1 MTTGLIH
8 HWFEERAAA
17 RGDAVAVVADGQRLT
32 YAGLDR
38 LANRLAHHL
47 RGLGVGP
54 EAHVGLDLERSSP
67 WPVVAML
74 AVLKA
79 GGAYVPVDPAHP
91 RERRAHVLADAGA
104 SVVLTDDVLERLDLS
119 AYPGTPV
126 GDVGARPDSAAYV
139 VYTSGST
146 GEPKGVVV
154 EHRNVTRLFTASHGL
169 FRFDEH
175 DVWTLFHSTAFD
187 FSVWE
192 TWGALLHGGRLV
204 VVPRDVARSPEDFY
218 RLLDRERVTVLNQ
231 TPSAFR
237 GLIRVDGEQRADL
250 ALRVVVL
257 GGEALAPG
265 MLRPWL
271 ERHGADRPELVNMYG
286 ITETTV
292 HVTYRRMAVHDPH
305 TAPGSKNGGPL
316 PDLTAHVLDEA
327 GREAEVGELHVG
339 GAGVAR
345 GYLRRPELTAARFVD
360 DPFAT
365 DPGAR
370 LYRTG
375 DRVRRHPD
383 GDLEYLGRVDDQVQ
397 LRGHRVEPGEVE
409 VALARHPLVEAA
421 AVVARTDGDAPR
433 LVAYWVGDDR
443 LTARDLL
450 DHLRRTLPDYM
461 LPAAFVPVPELP
473 LTPNGKVDKRA
484 LPEPDRAARPEPAE
498 GFAEPGTELEKALA
512 EIWAEALEV
521 DRVGLDDDF
530 FELGGHSLL
539 ATQVVAEARARLGV
553 HATLRLVF
561 DEPTLRGFA
570 KVLEER

>member
-1 MTTGLIH
+1 LTSGLVH
-8 HWFEERAAA
+8 HWFEEQAAA
-17 RGDAVAVVADGQRLT
+17 RGDAVAVVAGAQRLT
-32 YAGLDR
+32 YARLDR

-54 EAHVGLDLERSSP
+54 ETLVGLRLERTSP

-91 RERRAHVLADAGA
+91 EERTAHVLADAG
-104 SVVLTDDVLERLDLS
+104 VTVLLTDDAVDLLDLS
-119 AYPGTPV
+119 AYPDVPV
-126 GDVGARPDSAAYV
+126 GDVGARPDSVAYV
-139 VYTSGST
+139 IFTSGST
-146 GEPKGVVV
+146 GAPKGVVV
-154 EHRNVTRLFTASHGL
+154 EHRNVTRLFTASHEL

-192 TWGALLHGGRLV
+192 IWGALLHGGRLV

-237 GLIRVDGEQRADL
+237 GLMRVDEEQGADL
-250 ALRVVVL
+250 ALRVVVF

-271 ERHGADRPELVNMYG
+271 DRHGADRPELVNMYG

-292 HVTYRRMAVHDPH
+292 HVTYRRVTADDPD
-305 TAPGSKNGGPL
+305 TAPGSMIGGPL
-316 PDLTAHVLDEA
+316 PDLTAHVLDDE
-327 GREAEVGELHVG
+327 GRAAEVGELYVG

-345 GYLRRPELTAARFVD
+345 GYLGRPELTAQRFVR

-365 DPGAR
+365 APDAR

-397 LRGHRVEPGEVE
+397 IRGHRVEPGEVE
-409 VALARHPLVEAA
+409 VALARHPLVESA
-421 AVVARTDGDAPR
+421 AVVARTDGDSPR
-433 LVAYWVGDDR
+433 LVAYWVGDHR
-443 LTARDLL
+443 LAVRDLL

-461 LPAAFVPVPELP
+461 LPTAFVPLGHLP
-473 LTPNGKVDKRA
+473 LTANGKVDKRA
-484 LPEPDRAARPEPAE
+484 LPEPEWARPEQVE
-498 GFAEPGTELEKALA
+498 GFAEPGTALEKALA

-539 ATQVVAEARARLGV
+539 ATRVVAEAKARLGV
-553 HATLRLVF
+553 NATLRMVF